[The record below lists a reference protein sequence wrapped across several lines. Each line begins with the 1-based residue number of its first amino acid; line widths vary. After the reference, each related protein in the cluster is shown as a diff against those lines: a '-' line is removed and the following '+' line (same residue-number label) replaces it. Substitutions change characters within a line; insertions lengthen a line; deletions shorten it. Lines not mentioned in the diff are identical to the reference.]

1 MKPRGTYTIVYT
13 RDHTN
18 GWWTAEVKGLK
29 GCITQGRTI
38 EQVRGRMREAL
49 QAWFDLAKPFPG
61 RLIDEVALPA
71 PTRRKIAAFL
81 TARER
86 AAKANEG
93 LSASSREAVRE
104 LVDQGLSLRDTG
116 ELLGLTRQRAQQLL
130 KTG

>member
-1 MKPRGTYTIVYT
+1 MKARETYTIVYT
-13 RDHTN
+13 RDQVS
-18 GWWTAEVKGLK
+18 GWWVAGVKGLK

-38 EQVRGRMREAL
+38 EQARGRIREAL
-49 QAWFDLAKPFPG
+49 QAWFDLSKPFSG
-61 RLIDEVALPA
+61 TLIDKVALPA
-71 PTRRKIAAFL
+71 PARRKITAFL

-93 LSASSREAVRE
+93 LSASSRAAVRE
-104 LVDQGLSLRDTG
+104 LVDQGLSLRDAG

>member
-13 RDHTN
+13 RDKAN
-18 GWWTAEVKGLK
+18 GWWVAEVKELK

-38 EQVRGRMREAL
+38 EQARGRTREAL
-49 QAWFDLAKPFPG
+49 QAWFDLSKPFAG
-61 RLIDEVALPA
+61 KLIDEVALPA
-71 PTRRKIAAFL
+71 PTRRKIATFL
-81 TARER
+81 SARDR

-93 LSASSREAVRE
+93 LSASSRAAVRE
-104 LVDQGLSLRDTG
+104 LVDQGLSLRDAG